1 MHPYKITAPFED
13 FNLPMYAK
21 WAICAND
28 LQIINEIENYAE
40 AKNCLELV
48 LDIDQEGTL
57 LLILKKSGL
66 SLNQTPFSYVSF
78 KAAVDH
84 FKTGLDK

>member
-1 MHPYKITAPFED
+1 
-13 FNLPMYAK
+13 MYAK
-21 WAICAND
+21 WAVCAND
-28 LQIINEIENYAE
+28 LQIINDMESYAE
-40 AKNCLELV
+40 AKTCLELV

-66 SLNQTPFSYVSF
+66 SLNQTPFSYVTF

-84 FKTGLDK
+84 FKTGLDE